1 MWRLRDPL
9 YLFHTTCHGLN
20 AMSQGKN
27 LIVLQEELTKEGR
40 FFRTIEARK

>member
-1 MWRLRDPL
+1 MQLAFI
-9 YLFHTTCHGLN
+9 YNCHGLN

-27 LIVLQEELTKEGR
+27 LIVSQEELTKEER